1 MAIVRYKPE
10 GQVRTRPWSMLDQ
23 LYREMNSLL
32 EPGMAEG
39 AGEEGKLE
47 VADWSPAVDIKQSE
61 DSYELHV
68 DLPGIDPKT
77 VEVTADNGAL
87 EIKGERNSELKKSQ
101 DGYSRIERH
110 YGRFYRRFT
119 LPEQADADNI
129 RASSEHGVLTVTIP
143 KVEASRPRRIEV
155 S

>member
-1 MAIVRYKPE
+1 MAIVRYKPG

-32 EPGMAEG
+32 EPGMDEG
-39 AGEEGKLE
+39 ADEEGKLE
-47 VADWSPAVDIKQSE
+47 VADWSPAVDIKENE

-68 DLPGIDPKT
+68 DIPGVDPKS

-129 RASSEHGVLTVTIP
+129 QASSEHGVLSITIP
-143 KVEASRPRRIEV
+143 KAESSKPRRIEV

>member
-10 GQVRTRPWSMLDQ
+10 GQTRTQPWGMLDQ
-23 LYREMNSLL
+23 LYREMNSLF
-32 EPGMAEG
+32 EPSLAEG
-39 AGEEGKLE
+39 GEEGKLE
-47 VADWSPAVDIKQSE
+47 IADWSPAVDIKE
-61 DSYELHV
+61 NDDAYELHV
-68 DLPGIDPKT
+68 DLPGVDPKT

-87 EIKGERNSELKKSQ
+87 EIKGERNSSLKKSQ

-119 LPEQADADNI
+119 LPDQVDADHI
-129 RASSEHGVLTVTIP
+129 QASSEHGVLTVTIP
-143 KVEASRPRRIEV
+143 KAETSKPRRIEV